1 MECTGNDTFLTVT
14 GAFDKRRGGDN
25 ARERTD
31 LRRVVLIRD
40 PNFCELLG
48 LFGGIWLRAG
58 RNGDVARRTSFNR
71 TYFVGI
77 I

>member
-25 ARERTD
+25 AQERTD

-48 LFGGIWLRAG
+48 LFGGDLVRSRKEWRCCEKNKL
-58 RNGDVARRTSFNR
+58 
-71 TYFVGI
+71 
-77 I
+77 